1 MSADNAC
8 NWCFC
13 WRTEVWGR
21 EKMWKSQTQRCTSLN
36 PRGSVSRT
44 TPPQSGVPWRDLN
57 SCSLLGRAG
66 HQVARATASR
76 VVGWKVDFWSSY
88 LLQHHRGLIVQQR
101 AGWFHPKLQY
111 CVLWCLV
118 EVLRAANVSD
128 GPDYS
133 RLVSWSER
141 RMDLCL
147 KRPSFYCLIH
157 FYKRCVSSL
166 AQMGRSPW
174 VRSGWVSVLSVTTFF
189 IEG

>member
-1 MSADNAC
+1 
-8 NWCFC
+8 
-13 WRTEVWGR
+13 
-21 EKMWKSQTQRCTSLN
+21 MWKSQTQCCMSLN
-36 PRGSVSRT
+36 PRGSVSPT
-44 TPPQSGVPWRDLN
+44 TPPQTGVLCTELN
-57 SCSLLGRAG
+57 SWSLLGSAG
-66 HQVARATASR
+66 HQVAFATASR
-76 VVGWKVDFWSSY
+76 VVGWKVNFCSSF
-88 LLQHHRGLIVQQR
+88 LLYSHRGLIFWQR
-101 AGWFHPKLQY
+101 AGWLYPEPQY
-111 CVLWCLV
+111 FVLWCLV
-118 EVLRAANVSD
+118 DVLRAADVSD

-189 IEG
+189 IQG